1 MSVLMARVTA
11 AEENDV
17 PVLVVRVEELRKLYD
32 TIDKLGEIARMAYE
46 GEEIPRD

>member
-1 MSVLMARVTA
+1 MGVLRSRVDA

-32 TIDKLGEIARMAYE
+32 TIDKLDEIARMAYE
-46 GEEIPRD
+46 GEEIPCD